1 LAFLQDRY
9 PWGPF
14 HAGQKA
20 KAPKR
25 PPNFPDFSISRR
37 TPQDNRKRKKKK
49 KPTEERSQALAA
61 SFFCLGWAAAGGA
74 LNNTEYLENQSI
86 TKQLKPVLENGKSML
101 NAVRLAGAEWC
112 QANDVPLEIFS
123 ETLCHIPPKKYPE
136 KTVDGATLE
145 LMRSVFSE
153 VKLAW

>member
-1 LAFLQDRY
+1 MGAF
-9 PWGPF
+9 
-14 HAGQKA
+14 
-20 KAPKR
+20 
-25 PPNFPDFSISRR
+25 SRR
-37 TPQDNRKRKKKK
+37 AKSQGPKEASKLSGFQHIKADATGQQKKKKKK